1 MKDNRKE
8 TIRKS
13 ITQVGINPIFKDV
26 MANKPPEGY
35 TKTKNLF
42 IDSVYDMVYQGK
54 AVPLENYGITF
65 QDIQDFAN
73 GELDLNIKFDLNH
86 FMFDLFHAGELGS
99 SNEDFSSINY
109 ISFAKKISEKFPWAK
124 TAMKERFFSFSHGF
138 STKNAAVCEISPYF
152 YDVIMAE
159 AGESMLQMKI
169 KNDPELLEE
178 YVKIAGAT
186 KLSWKM
192 TEGIRDGNYKNT
204 TNTLIYYKF
213 FDFEPIRYI
222 INVEVTTPSFGYTQ
236 DEEYRTVFTFLI
248 SDTKFLITHASFINK
263 TVTASELLNYK
274 GFTNIFYKNAGND
287 FTPIELPE
295 DREPEGSTYLEIFG
309 QDLQYYLDHG
319 GDINVIREWAH
330 AAGSEEA
337 LNIYSEANLSGSELQ
352 KEEIKNN
359 PDLTEEEKQEQI
371 KEIEDAFKFYET
383 FFEKF
388 DSADIC
394 FFLFLG
400 LSINPELDEFI
411 SSAPMSNNN
420 SFSFPLRFNKHNI
433 INKD

>member
-42 IDSVYDMVYQGK
+42 IDSVYDMIYRGK

-73 GELDLNIKFDLNH
+73 GELDLNIQFDLQNLEFEH
-86 FMFDLFHAGELGS
+86 FHAAELLS
-99 SNEDFSSINY
+99 SNEDFSSMNY

-152 YDVIMAE
+152 YDSIMAE
-159 AGESMLQMKI
+159 AGESILQMKVE
-169 KNDPELLEE
+169 NDPELIEE
-178 YVKIAGAT
+178 YAKITGAT
-186 KLSWKM
+186 NLSLKM
-192 TEGIRDGNYKNT
+192 TEQIKNINLKNT
-204 TNTLIYYKF
+204 VNTLIYYKF

-236 DEEYRTVFTFLI
+236 DEGYRSVFTFLI
-248 SDTKFLITHASFINK
+248 SDTKFLIPYASFVNK
-263 TVTASELLNYK
+263 TTDYTMFTYK
-274 GFTNIFYKNAGND
+274 GFTKIFYKNAGND

-295 DREPEGSTYLEIFG
+295 DREPENSNYIEIFG

-337 LNIYSEANLSGSELQ
+337 LNIYYETFLLSFEDE
-352 KEEIKNN
+352 KEQIQND
-359 PDLTEEEKQEQI
+359 PSLTEEEKQEQI
-371 KEIEDAFKFYET
+371 KESEDMLKLYET
-383 FFEKF
+383 LFEKF
-388 DSADIC
+388 DSADLC
-394 FFLFLG
+394 FFFLLG
-400 LSINPELDEFI
+400 VFINPELEEFI
-411 SSAPMSNNN
+411 SNMPVSNNN
-420 SFSFPLRFNKHNI
+420 SFSFPLRLDKHNL
-433 INKD
+433 INED